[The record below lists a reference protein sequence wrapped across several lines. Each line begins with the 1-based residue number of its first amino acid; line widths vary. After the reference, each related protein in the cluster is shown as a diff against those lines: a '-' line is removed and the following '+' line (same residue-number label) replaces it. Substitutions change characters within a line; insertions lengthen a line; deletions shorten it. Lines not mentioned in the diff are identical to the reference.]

1 MEENILVST
10 IITTY
15 KRNNMLKRAIKSVL
29 EQDYKNIEI
38 IVVDD
43 NDEYTEYR
51 SEVEKII
58 SKFDSDSRIL
68 YLKHKKNLNG
78 AFARNTGIKH
88 AKGKLITFLD
98 DDDYFERD
106 RFSSLVPIISN
117 SKSNVGLIS
126 SGYRILNNG
135 KLSNVK
141 ELDYNKD
148 ITFELLKTKLE
159 TGSGSNF
166 IIKKEVLS
174 KIGNFDTKFLRHQ
187 DYEFLL
193 RVSLK
198 YDFIAYNQPLLV
210 VQADSK
216 HQNKVSIEK
225 LIQVKKLYFDKF
237 SYLLNEKNKDEVEI
251 SQYEEIINLMIKNRE
266 IIKYQ
271 KIIKKFL
278 VNHSLWSLVKLISN
292 MYIKKVKLR
301 FIKKNNI

>member
-1 MEENILVST
+1 MKEDILVST

-15 KRNNMLKRAIKSVL
+15 KRSNMLKRAIISVL
-29 EQDYKNIEI
+29 EQDYNNIEV

-43 NDEYTEYR
+43 NDENTEYR
-51 SEVEKII
+51 SEVEQVMTE
-58 SKFDSDSRIL
+58 FESDSRIL

-88 AKGKLITFLD
+88 AKGELITFLD
-98 DDDYFERD
+98 DDDYFEGN
-106 RFSSLVPIISN
+106 RFSKLVPVISK

-126 SGYRILNNG
+126 SAYRILNND
-135 KLSNVK
+135 KLSNIK

-148 ITFELLKTKLE
+148 ITLELLKTRLE

-174 KIGNFDTKFLRHQ
+174 KIGSFDTKFFRHQ

-216 HQNKVSIEK
+216 HQNKVSIEE

-237 SYLLNEKNKDEVEI
+237 SYLLNEKNEDEVEL
-251 SQYEEIINLMIKNRE
+251 SQYEQIINLMINNRE
-266 IIKYQ
+266 IIKHR
-271 KIIKKFL
+271 KIIKGFL
-278 VNHSLWSLVKLISN
+278 INYSLWFLVKLISN
-292 MYIKKVKLR
+292 ILIKKVK
-301 FIKKNNI
+301 IKFM